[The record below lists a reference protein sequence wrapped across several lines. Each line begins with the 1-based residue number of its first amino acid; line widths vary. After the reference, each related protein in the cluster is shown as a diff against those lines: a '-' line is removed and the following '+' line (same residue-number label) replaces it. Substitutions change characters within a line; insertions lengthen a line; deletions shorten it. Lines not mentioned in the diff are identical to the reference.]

1 MKLTVLVDN
10 NTIID
15 RYYLGE
21 PGVSYL
27 IECEERKYLFDVG
40 YSDVFLR
47 NASKMGMNILNLD
60 GVVISHG
67 HNDHTGGLS
76 ELVKLHSEA
85 ACEGRERKKPLVL
98 AHPDAFCSKE
108 IDGMAVGSMVSCEQ
122 LSAFFTVTLSKEPV
136 WLTDKL
142 VFLGEIERSNAFEA
156 KVPVGRTLREQ
167 GWEADFLLDDS
178 ALVYKSNQGLV
189 IISGCSH
196 SGICNMMEYAKK
208 VCKEERIVDVI
219 GGFHLLNP
227 STNQLDYTVEYF
239 NKSKPTA
246 VHACHCTDLYSR
258 MNLAKVVT
266 IQDVGVGSVLVYE

>member
-27 IECEERKYLFDVG
+27 IECDEKKYLFDVG

-47 NASKMGMNILNLD
+47 NSSKMGMNILDLD

-67 HNDHTGGLS
+67 HNDHTGGLA
-76 ELVKLHSEA
+76 ELVRLYSQA
-85 ACEGRERKKPLVL
+85 AYEGRKRKKPIVL
-98 AHPDAFCSKE
+98 AHPDAFCPKE
-108 IDGMAVGSMVSCEQ
+108 VDGFNIGCMIVSEQ
-122 LSAFFTVTLSKEPV
+122 LEPFFSVEFSKEPV

-142 VFLGEIERSNAFEA
+142 VFLGEINKTNTFEA
-156 KVPVGRTLREQ
+156 QVPVGRTLRGNE
-167 GWEADFLLDDS
+167 WEDDFVLDDS
-178 ALVYKSNQGLV
+178 ALVYKSNLGL
-189 IISGCSH
+189 IIITGCSH

-208 VCKEERIVDVI
+208 VCNEERIYDVI

-227 STNQLDYTVEYF
+227 STNQLDNTVEYF
-239 NKSKPTA
+239 HKTKPKA

-258 MNLAKVVT
+258 MNLAKVVN
-266 IQDVGVGSVLVYE
+266 IQDVGVGSVLEYE